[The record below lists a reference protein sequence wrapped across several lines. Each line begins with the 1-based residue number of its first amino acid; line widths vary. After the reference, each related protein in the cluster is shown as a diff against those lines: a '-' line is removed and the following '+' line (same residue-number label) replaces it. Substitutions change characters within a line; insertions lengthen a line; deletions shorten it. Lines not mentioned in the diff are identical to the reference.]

1 MKRTFFQRLIASTV
15 LIGAAFGAAS
25 VAQARPDVQV
35 SIGLPG
41 LPGLPVLL
49 PPPLPRPVIRVEPVY
64 VQPRPVYQ
72 TAPVVVYERPWVPA
86 YRYETERDGEWRH
99 REWQRREWERRH
111 HQRNGWSHA
120 DRDHDGVPNRYD
132 RDRDGDGVPNRNDRN
147 PDNPYR
153 R

>member
-1 MKRTFFQRLIASTV
+1 MKRTFSQRLIAAAV
-15 LIGAAFGAAS
+15 LIGAVLGTAS
-25 VAQARPDVQV
+25 VAHARPDVFV

-41 LPGLPVLL
+41 LPGLPVLV
-49 PPPLPRPVIRVEPVY
+49 PPPLPRPFIRAEPVY
-64 VQPRPVYQ
+64 VQTRPVYE
-72 TAPVVVYERPWVPA
+72 APPVVVYERPWAPS
-86 YRYETERDGEWRH
+86 YRYETERDRAWQH
-99 REWQRREWERRH
+99 REWQRREWERRQ

-132 RDRDGDGVPNRNDRN
+132 RDRDGDGVPNRDDRN